1 MRMTWVLLLGC
12 LAPGAPL
19 WAADLP
25 GSADH
30 PLIPRYQDAEIL
42 KYTTQ
47 AFAEYRLLVAPAKAY
62 GGLAKNLGASQ
73 ALEGKLTQ
81 IHYRAPAER
90 TALEVYRN
98 YQQAL
103 EEAGFE
109 ILFACATE
117 ACGGRNFNHA
127 VTTEGLLRESQQSQQ
142 YLAAR
147 RTSPQGEVYAALYVA
162 QSKSG
167 GANQNRTLV
176 QLAVLE
182 PKPLEQRMQVL
193 EAGALQR
200 DLDGTGKVALYGLP
214 FDFDQDRLRANAQPQ
229 LEEIAKLLKASPQLQ
244 VLVVGHTDAK
254 GALDYNRELS
264 QRRAHA
270 IVEALAGAHG
280 IARAR
285 LSALGVGMAAPV
297 ASNRT
302 EEGRALNRRVELVER
317 GE

>member
-1 MRMTWVLLLGC
+1 MRMTLVLLLGW
-12 LAPGAPL
+12 LASGAPL
-19 WAADLP
+19 RAADLP

-90 TALEVYRN
+90 SALEVYRN

-103 EEAGFE
+103 QEAGFE
-109 ILFACATE
+109 TLFACATE

-127 VTTEGLLRESQQSQQ
+127 VTTENLLRESQQTQQ
-142 YLAAR
+142 YLAAKR
-147 RTSPQGEVYAALYVA
+147 AGPAGEVYAALYVV
-162 QSKSG
+162 QSRSG
-167 GANQNRTLV
+167 GANRNRALV

-182 PKPLEQRMQVL
+182 PKPMEQRMQVL
-193 EAGALQR
+193 EAPALQR
-200 DLDGTGKVALYGLP
+200 DLDSKGKVALYGIL
-214 FDFDQDRLRANAQPQ
+214 FDFDKDSLRADSKPQ
-229 LEEIAKLLKASPQLQ
+229 LEEIAKLLKASPQLK
-244 VLVVGHTDAK
+244 VLVVGHSDAK
-254 GALDYNRELS
+254 GALEYNRELS

-270 IVEALAGAHG
+270 IVEALAGEYG
-280 IARAR
+280 IERSR
-285 LSALGVGMAAPV
+285 LTAMGVGMAAPV

-302 EEGRALNRRVELVER
+302 EEGRALNRRVELVDS
-317 GE
+317 GS

>member
-1 MRMTWVLLLGC
+1 MRMTLVLLLGC
-12 LAPGAPL
+12 LATSAPL
-19 WAADLP
+19 RAADLP

-42 KYTTQ
+42 KYATQ
-47 AFAEYRLLVAPAKAY
+47 AFAAYRLLVAPAKAY
-62 GGLAKNLGASQ
+62 GGLAKNLEASQ

-81 IHYRAPAER
+81 IHYRAPADR
-90 TALEVYRN
+90 SALEVFRN

-103 EEAGFE
+103 QEAGFE
-109 ILFACATE
+109 TLFACATE

-127 VTTEGLLRESQQSQQ
+127 VTTEPLLRESQQTQQ
-142 YLAAR
+142 YLAAKR
-147 RTSPQGEVYAALYVA
+147 SSPQGEVYVALYVV
-162 QSKSG
+162 QSRSG
-167 GANQNRTLV
+167 GANRNRALV

-193 EAGALQR
+193 EAPALQR
-200 DLDGTGKVALYGLP
+200 DLDSQGKVAIYGIL
-214 FDFDQDRLRANAQPQ
+214 FDFDKDSLRAEAKPQ

-280 IARAR
+280 IARSR

-317 GE
+317 GD